1 MESTGTA
8 KLTVTRIPFLN
19 TLVIKQKGR
28 KFFISTQ
35 DSVVIDVPGLSFL
48 LKFLVMNNLFS
59 YRILEGILD
68 EYRSSREEV

>member
-1 MESTGTA
+1 MDES
-8 KLTVTRIPFLN
+8 KLGKLIVTRIPYLN
-19 TLVIKQKGR
+19 TLVIRQRGR

-35 DSVVIDVPGLSFL
+35 DSVVIDIPGLSFL

-68 EYRSSREEV
+68 EYRSSRES